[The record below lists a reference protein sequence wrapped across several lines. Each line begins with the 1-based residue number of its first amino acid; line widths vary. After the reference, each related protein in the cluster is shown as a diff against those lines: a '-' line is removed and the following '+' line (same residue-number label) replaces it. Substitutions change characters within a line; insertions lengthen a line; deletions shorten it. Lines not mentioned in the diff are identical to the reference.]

1 MRFED
6 GDSALLSRTPSS
18 ASNRDTWTW
27 SAWVKRGN
35 IGAAKGLFAAPEGT
49 SGNTA
54 YLDIIFT
61 AADQLAVSSYATLYR
76 KTTRLFRDPSAWYHL
91 VVAVDTTD
99 GTADDRIKIY
109 VNGVQETS
117 FVTNNAKTQNE
128 DTGINSAVVHEIGDG
143 GNHFDGYMA
152 EVNFVDG
159 SQLTPSSFAET
170 KNDIWI
176 PKDTSGLTFGTNG
189 FRLQFKQTG
198 TGTASS
204 TTIGADTSGNDNHW
218 TSTNLV
224 ASDVVPDSPTNNF
237 ATLNVLDTGGSNA
250 TYSQGNLKIVTNTGS
265 NSQAVSTIPIPS
277 TGKYYWEVHIT
288 ATSGTISDNSRIGIQ
303 VGSAVTPSLDVRY
316 KSDGNKSVDNSGSGY
331 GASYAAN
338 DIISIAVDGDSN
350 TVTFYKNG
358 ASQGAISYTMGETYL
373 PIITEA
379 SGTINITYG
388 TNFGQDSSFAGVAT
402 AQGNADENGI
412 GDFYYAPPSGFL
424 ALCTANLP
432 DPVAAV
438 DPAKGGSPQDYFN
451 TVLWTGNGGTQSI
464 TGVGF
469 QPDWVWIKDRSE
481 VDHHVLTDSI
491 RGVTKSLF
499 SNLTNAEVV
508 SAQDLT
514 SFGADGFTVGTNDR
528 VNGSS
533 DTHVAW
539 NWKAGT
545 AFSNDASATGVGS
558 IDSSGSVNAD
568 VGFSIIS
575 YTGTGSAGTVAHGL
589 GVAPEMYIV
598 KRRDADGHSW
608 PVYTSTLG
616 ATKQLRLSGT
626 NAEITAAGITIWNNT
641 EPTSSVFSV
650 GTNTDSNA
658 SSGTYIAYCFASV
671 DGYSKFGS
679 YTANSNADGPFVYTG
694 FRPAWLLIKKTDGSA
709 SWWLVD
715 STRNP
720 FNVTNKYLL
729 PDASTEE
736 SAGSDYTTA
745 DFVSNGFK
753 IRNTSTA
760 FNSGT
765 HIYMAFAEQPFK
777 YANAR

>member
-1 MRFED
+1 ME
-6 GDSALLSRTPSS
+6 LLKVCYYVTQ
-18 ASNRDTWTW
+18 
-27 SAWVKRGN
+27 WVKVTCSL
-35 IGAAKGLFAAPEGT
+35 I
-49 SGNTA
+49 
-54 YLDIIFT
+54 
-61 AADQLAVSSYATLYR
+61 
-76 KTTRLFRDPSAWYHL
+76 
-91 VVAVDTTD
+91 TD
-99 GTADDRIKIY
+99 
-109 VNGVQETS
+109 
-117 FVTNNAKTQNE
+117 
-128 DTGINSAVVHEIGDG
+128 
-143 GNHFDGYMA
+143 
-152 EVNFVDG
+152 
-159 SQLTPSSFAET
+159 
-170 KNDIWI
+170 
-176 PKDTSGLTFGTNG
+176 
-189 FRLQFKQTG
+189 
-198 TGTASS
+198 
-204 TTIGADTSGNDNHW
+204 
-218 TSTNLV
+218 
-224 ASDVVPDSPTNNF
+224 
-237 ATLNVLDTGGSNA
+237 
-250 TYSQGNLKIVTNTGS
+250 
-265 NSQAVSTIPIPS
+265 
-277 TGKYYWEVHIT
+277 
-288 ATSGTISDNSRIGIQ
+288 
-303 VGSAVTPSLDVRY
+303 
-316 KSDGNKSVDNSGSGY
+316 
-331 GASYAAN
+331 
-338 DIISIAVDGDSN
+338 
-350 TVTFYKNG
+350 
-358 ASQGAISYTMGETYL
+358 
-373 PIITEA
+373 A

-402 AQGNADENGI
+402 AQGNADANGI

-432 DPVAAV
+432 DPVATV
-438 DPAKGGSPQDYFN
+438 DPAQGGSPQDYFN

-481 VDHHVLTDSI
+481 ADHHVLTDSI

-558 IDSSGSVNAD
+558 IDSSGSVNTD

-671 DGYSKFGS
+671 DGYSKIGS